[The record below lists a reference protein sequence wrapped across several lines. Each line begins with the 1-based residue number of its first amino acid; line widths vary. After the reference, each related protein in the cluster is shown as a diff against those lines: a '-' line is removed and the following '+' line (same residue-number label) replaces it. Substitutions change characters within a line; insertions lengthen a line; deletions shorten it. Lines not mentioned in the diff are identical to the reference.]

1 MALNGTQVS
10 QLNKLREYI
19 NKALND
25 CMPTA
30 TPNLCEMIQTEDGY
44 ANAEDMILT
53 YCITNK
59 ATPYM
64 AIPEIETEL
73 AHA

>member
-1 MALNGTQVS
+1 MGLNGTQQS
-10 QLNKLREYI
+10 KLDQLRAAI
-19 NKALND
+19 NRALND

-30 TPNLCEMIQTEDGY
+30 TPNLCELIRTQSGY
-44 ANAEDMILT
+44 ANAEDMVLT
-53 YCITNK
+53 YCLTNRV
-59 ATPYM
+59 TPYM